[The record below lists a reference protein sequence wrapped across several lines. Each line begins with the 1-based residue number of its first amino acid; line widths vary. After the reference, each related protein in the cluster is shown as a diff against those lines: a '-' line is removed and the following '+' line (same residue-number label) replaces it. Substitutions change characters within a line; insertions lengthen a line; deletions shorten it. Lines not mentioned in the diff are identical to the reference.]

1 MDTNY
6 LKEIFYICENII
18 SDDYYVKMAQA
29 WLISILFINFRD
41 ETLIYLQENNLDS
54 WVQNKG
60 IQKIRESTRV
70 SVEDKRM
77 ILNYKK

>member
-1 MDTNY
+1 
-6 LKEIFYICENII
+6 
-18 SDDYYVKMAQA
+18 MAQA